1 MTTYIRSRFFVSS
14 WFILFSALPIYGQP
28 TNEKLLT
35 VAEKSD
41 FTATSSHAEVVALC
55 HELAKAS
62 PRVKYSEFGT
72 TVEGRHMPLL
82 VIADPPIETPEEA
95 VRSGKTIVLVFA
107 NIHAGEVDGKEGVL
121 ILARELALA
130 QHVPLFK
137 NVVWLLAPDYN
148 ADGNDRF
155 STEHR
160 RSQNGPSK
168 GMGIRENANGLDLNR
183 DFVKLESPEGRALVK
198 LIDRWNPQVI
208 VDCHTTNG
216 SRHRHVITYDTNKH
230 PACDARLIQ
239 FTNQK
244 MMPELN
250 DRLEKHGGWKGFYY
264 GNFNRDK
271 TEWVTYG
278 HQPRFSTQYCA
289 LRNRI
294 GILSESYSYAPYKD
308 RIFAS
313 KDFVHSI
320 LEFASD
326 HHQEI
331 NTLLDTIANDVTHP
345 KVAPQI
351 ALLAK
356 LTAMPGRF
364 TVLGYEEKDEDGKKV
379 RIDKE
384 YPVSYIGNVEATYS
398 ITRPTAYL
406 VPKEYAKA
414 IEKLREH
421 GIKVEPLLSDAE
433 LHVEVYKVT
442 KLTRANGAFQ
452 NHRLVTLDAEARN
465 DVRKIPAGTM
475 IVMTNQPLGT
485 LASFLLEPKADD
497 GLATWNYFD
506 DGLAEGKDFP
516 VLRWTSDNATNEFH
530 EGRHRLH
537 LFKHR

>member
-1 MTTYIRSRFFVSS
+1 
-14 WFILFSALPIYGQP
+14 
-28 TNEKLLT
+28 
-35 VAEKSD
+35 
-41 FTATSSHAEVVALC
+41 
-55 HELAKAS
+55 
-62 PRVKYSEFGT
+62 
-72 TVEGRHMPLL
+72 
-82 VIADPPIETPEEA
+82 
-95 VRSGKTIVLVFA
+95 
-107 NIHAGEVDGKEGVL
+107 
-121 ILARELALA
+121 
-130 QHVPLFK
+130 
-137 NVVWLLAPDYN
+137 VVWLLAPDYN

-244 MMPELN
+244 MIPELN
-250 DRLEKHGGWKGFYY
+250 ERLERHGGWKGFYY

-271 TEWVTYG
+271 TEWQTYG

-308 RIFAS
+308 RILAS

-326 HHQEI
+326 HHNEI
-331 NTLLDTIANDVTHP
+331 NKLLDNITNDVTHP
-345 KVAPQI
+345 KEPPQV

-364 TVLGYEEKDEDGKKV
+364 TVLGYQEKEEDGKKT

-384 YPVSYIGNVEATYS
+384 YPVTYIGNVEATFS
-398 ITRPTAYL
+398 VTRPAAYL

-414 IEKLREH
+414 IEKLQQH
-421 GIKVEPLLSDAE
+421 GVKVDSLQSDTE
-433 LHVEVYKVT
+433 LPVQVYQVT
-442 KLTRANGAFQ
+442 KLTQANGPFQ
-452 NHRLVTLDAEARN
+452 NHHLVTLDVEAKT
-465 DVRKIPAGTM
+465 DTRKIPAGT
-475 IVMTNQPLGT
+475 IVVKTSQPLGT

-506 DGLAEGKDFP
+506 ERLAEGKEFP
-516 VLRWTSDNATNEFH
+516 VLRLMKDQPLQTDPVAPA
-530 EGRHRLH
+530 
-537 LFKHR
+537 KP